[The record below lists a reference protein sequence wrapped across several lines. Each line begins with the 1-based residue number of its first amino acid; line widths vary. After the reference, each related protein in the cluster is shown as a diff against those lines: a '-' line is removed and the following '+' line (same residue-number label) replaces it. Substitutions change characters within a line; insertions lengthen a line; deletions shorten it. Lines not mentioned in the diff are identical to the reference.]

1 MVVSPSTIS
10 FPSFVIRHFRFRFAP
25 KASKIIVQET
35 LPDSAPKHCKRTRY
49 PKQVILP
56 VRRHPRHH
64 RVSPVEQGRPEGA
77 GVRRHAK

>member
-35 LPDSAPKHCKRTRY
+35 LPDSAPKHC
-49 PKQVILP
+49 
-56 VRRHPRHH
+56 
-64 RVSPVEQGRPEGA
+64 
-77 GVRRHAK
+77 